1 MPPWPQPQA
10 LGAADSAGDRGLSG
24 LGVPTGRGRGP
35 SAVLTKYFCKQ
46 GHGDRLCAMKPPL
59 SIRHVTDEEHAALE
73 TGLRSHEAFTV
84 RRCQI
89 VLASAE
95 GQKPSQIA
103 TTLHC
108 APQTVRNVI
117 HAFDA
122 RGLACVRHG
131 SNVPLRVEPVLN

>member
-1 MPPWPQPQA
+1 
-10 LGAADSAGDRGLSG
+10 
-24 LGVPTGRGRGP
+24 
-35 SAVLTKYFCKQ
+35 
-46 GHGDRLCAMKPPL
+46 MKPSL
-59 SIRHVTDEEHAALE
+59 SIRYVTHEERAALE

-89 VLASAE
+89 VLASAA

-103 TTLHC
+103 ASLHC

-122 RGLACVRHG
+122 RGLACVQHG
-131 SNVPLRVEPVLN
+131 SNVPLRVEPVLNAEKREQ